1 MDHDP
6 QQQEEKL
13 HQRMAM
19 MTKTTPNKNK
29 SDVDPLYERRR
40 WRRRSTADFRH
51 ATPTSASA
59 ANVATRASRSEWQ
72 LPIVASDSEDSSETP
87 LKPRR
92 DSNSPRV
99 SINGN
104 SNANAK
110 GSVRARPS
118 IGFRRAAS
126 RSFRGIWQGGDGA
139 YDAASSCMLA
149 APHLLQQQV
158 SPRKNDCLSAAA
170 TAAGVVSR
178 FAMRRHAVMEGIK
191 ERIAGLRSRAE
202 TAPGRLEWGAA

>member
-1 MDHDP
+1 
-6 QQQEEKL
+6 
-13 HQRMAM
+13 M
-19 MTKTTPNKNK
+19 MTKTTPKKDK

-87 LKPRR
+87 IKPRR
-92 DSNSPRV
+92 D
-99 SINGN
+99 

-126 RSFRGIWQGGDGA
+126 RSFRGIWQGGDAA

>member
-1 MDHDP
+1 
-6 QQQEEKL
+6 
-13 HQRMAM
+13 M
-19 MTKTTPNKNK
+19 MTKTTPKKDK

-59 ANVATRASRSEWQ
+59 ANVAARASRSEWQ
-72 LPIVASDSEDSSETP
+72 LPIVVSDSEDSSGTP
-87 LKPRR
+87 IKSRK
-92 DSNSPRV
+92 NSGSV
-99 SINGN
+99 SING
-104 SNANAK
+104 SGNANHAT

-126 RSFRGIWQGGDGA
+126 RSFRGIWQGGDGT
-139 YDAASSCMLA
+139 YDAASSCLLA

-202 TAPGRLEWGAA
+202 TAPGRLEWEVV